1 MKTQIFFTGGEWD
14 GRKESLEIKAGET
27 ISTLDVPIKGG
38 MYARYVCHGHDKA
51 PRSVEVHY
59 DRPMTP
65 SDLTR
70 TQKQPALDIMAT
82 ETKASEWK
90 LLSQEKP
97 PVGETVMIGHLDPA
111 QKPYNV
117 TLACMDAQG
126 HWRFTPNAERTIGW
140 VPTAFKKRFGV

>member
-27 ISTLDVPIKGG
+27 ISTLDVPCKDG
-38 MYARYVCHGHDKA
+38 MYARYVCHGHEKA

-59 DRPMTP
+59 DRVMTP
-65 SDLTR
+65 SELTR

-111 QKPYNV
+111 GKPYNV
-117 TLACMDAQG
+117 TLACIDEAG
-126 HWRFTPNAERTIGW
+126 HFRFQPGAERTIGW
-140 VPTAFKKRFGV
+140 VPSAWKKRFGV